1 MQKIKSAF
9 EIRVRLSSFNYLK
22 LDVLKKQWKKISLK
36 YKLVYSSINL
46 PVDKKKFTILKSP
59 HVNKRSKDQ
68 FEIRVSSCLII
79 LKGLESDFN
88 FSLFEEFAQIESE
101 DVSTKLIFLK

>member
-1 MQKIKSAF
+1 MQKIKTAF
-9 EIRVRLSSFNYLK
+9 EIRVRLSSFNCLK
-22 LDVLKKQWKKISLK
+22 LDAFKKQWKKISLK

-46 PVDKKKFTILKSP
+46 PVDKKKFTMLKSP

-68 FEIRVSSCLII
+68 FEIRISGCLII

-88 FSLFEEFAQIESE
+88 FALFEEFAQIESE
-101 DVSTKLIFLK
+101 DVSTKLIFVK